1 MASFDSVSSPV
12 SSAVPSP
19 QASPQARR
27 LASEQILQS
36 LVDGLLVEGILEI
49 DSLAGDD
56 SDARS
61 FAAEL
66 FGDDSLVAHPGARL
80 WRQERAQGASQKTSL
95 VMLLEPGIAQ
105 DWQKVPGTPVL
116 ALDGGTPS
124 PLDPVAL
131 MRRVFGGDDQALTTG
146 QRVFLDALEESLW
159 QATASMAHGVDTR
172 HLASLGTL
180 EHFTILEQWASLLD
194 RPYHPTAKAKQGLSA
209 AEYRAYMAE
218 FANPVELYWVA
229 VARHRLTHGAGV
241 GALEAGA
248 ASGADRATSGA
259 DRATSGAVSGA
270 IRAAS
275 GDIRAASGD
284 IKPPAD
290 WLLAAEERQALDDE
304 MRAKGIADS
313 HLALPVHPWQHDHA
327 LPKWLAEDFA
337 AGHCITLEAR
347 AGRWWP
353 TSSLRSLL
361 PAAPSSDGAAYSLKL
376 PMAIHSLGASR
387 YLPAVKMINGDLSAR
402 LLEEARQRDPLLES
416 ALHLCDEGKWWA
428 YLPEDASLFDEA
440 PRHLSAMV
448 RSYPRAL
455 LEQVGTQLVPMATL
469 GTPLP
474 MVGASG
480 PASTSAHHVF
490 DDWMVQR
497 GMEASATSAR
507 SLFGELCA
515 RFFEINL
522 RMLRLGMLAEV
533 HGQNA
538 VLVVR
543 QGRVEGLLLRDHD
556 SLRINVGQLERHG
569 MQDPC
574 YRIKP
579 GHANTLY
586 HDSQEALLFWLQT
599 LAIQVNLRAIID
611 TLAGHYGLCQRALW
625 RDLAVQL
632 EAQLDAVPFDAA
644 ERNVLKSA
652 LFERE
657 RWPYKR
663 LIAPIIE
670 RAGGP
675 GSMPFGVS
683 ETVNPLRACQGALT
697 PQNAEATAGVE
708 CGVSTAGEAD
718 RLGTLQQA

>member
-1 MASFDSVSSPV
+1 S
-12 SSAVPSP
+12 
-19 QASPQARR
+19 
-27 LASEQILQS
+27 
-36 LVDGLLVEGILEI
+36 
-49 DSLAGDD
+49 
-56 SDARS
+56 
-61 FAAEL
+61 
-66 FGDDSLVAHPGARL
+66 GA
-80 WRQERAQGASQKTSL
+80 
-95 VMLLEPGIAQ
+95 
-105 DWQKVPGTPVL
+105 
-116 ALDGGTPS
+116 
-124 PLDPVAL
+124 
-131 MRRVFGGDDQALTTG
+131 
-146 QRVFLDALEESLW
+146 
-159 QATASMAHGVDTR
+159 
-172 HLASLGTL
+172 
-180 EHFTILEQWASLLD
+180 D
-194 RPYHPTAKAKQGLSA
+194 R
-209 AEYRAYMAE
+209 
-218 FANPVELYWVA
+218 
-229 VARHRLTHGAGV
+229 
-241 GALEAGA
+241 A
-248 ASGADRATSGA
+248 ASGADRATAGAGSGA
-259 DRATSGAVSGA
+259 DRESVHLEQ
-270 IRAAS
+270 
-275 GDIRAASGD
+275 
-284 IKPPAD
+284 PAD
-290 WLLAAEERQALDDE
+290 WLLAPEERQALADE
-304 MRAKGIADS
+304 MLAKGIADS

-337 AGHCITLEAR
+337 AGHCITLEAS

-361 PAAPSSDGAAYSLKL
+361 PAAPSSDGAAHSLKL

-402 LLEEARQRDPLLES
+402 LLEEARQRDPLLER

-448 RSYPRAL
+448 RSYPQAL
-455 LEQVGTQLVPMATL
+455 LEQAGTQLIPMATL

-480 PASTSAHHVF
+480 PARVSAHHVF

-497 GMEASATSAR
+497 GMEAGAASAQA
-507 SLFGELCA
+507 LFGELCA

-522 RMLRLGMLAEV
+522 HMLRLGMLAEV

>member
-1 MASFDSVSSPV
+1 MAAFDSVSSPV
-12 SSAVPSP
+12 P
-19 QASPQARR
+19 SPQARR

-66 FGDDSLVAHPGARL
+66 FGDEVLVVHPAARL
-80 WRQERAQGASQKTSL
+80 WRQVRAQGASQKISL

-116 ALDGGTPS
+116 ALHGGTPA

-131 MRRVFGGDDQALTTG
+131 MRRVFGGDDQTLTPG
-146 QRVFLDALEESLW
+146 QRVFLDALEDSLW

-248 ASGADRATSGA
+248 VSGADRAASGADRATAGARSGG
-259 DRATSGAVSGA
+259 DRESA
-270 IRAAS
+270 
-275 GDIRAASGD
+275 
-284 IKPPAD
+284 PLEQPAD
-290 WLLAAEERQALDDE
+290 WLLAAEERQALADE
-304 MRAKGIADS
+304 MLAKGIADS

-337 AGHCITLEAR
+337 AGHCITLEVR

-361 PAAPSSDGAAYSLKL
+361 PAVPSSDGAAHSLKL

-387 YLPAVKMINGDLSAR
+387 YLPAVKMINGDLSAG

-497 GMEASATSAR
+497 GMEQGAASAQA
-507 SLFGELCA
+507 LFGELCA

-644 ERNVLKSA
+644 ERNALKSA

-683 ETVNPLRACQGALT
+683 ETVNPLRACQGALAH
-697 PQNAEATAGVE
+697 QEAEATAGVE
-708 CGVSTAGEAD
+708 QGVSIAGEAD
-718 RLGTLQQA
+718 RLKTLQQA

>member
-1 MASFDSVSSPV
+1 MAAFDSVSSPV
-12 SSAVPSP
+12 P
-19 QASPQARR
+19 SPQARR

-66 FGDDSLVAHPGARL
+66 FGDEVLVVHPAARL
-80 WRQERAQGASQKTSL
+80 WRQERDQGASQKISL

-116 ALDGGTPS
+116 AHDGGTPS

-131 MRRVFGGDDQALTTG
+131 MRRVFGGDEQALTPG
-146 QRVFLDALEESLW
+146 QRVFLDALEDSLW

-241 GALEAGA
+241 GALAAGA
-248 ASGADRATSGA
+248 ASGADRESA
-259 DRATSGAVSGA
+259 
-270 IRAAS
+270 
-275 GDIRAASGD
+275 
-284 IKPPAD
+284 PLEQPAD
-290 WLLAAEERQALDDE
+290 WLLAAEERQALSDE
-304 MRAKGIADS
+304 MRAMGIADS

-337 AGHCITLEAR
+337 AGHCITLETR

-361 PAAPSSDGAAYSLKL
+361 PAAPSSDGAAHSLKL

-402 LLEEARQRDPLLES
+402 LLEEAQQRDPLLES

-448 RSYPRAL
+448 RSYPQAL
-455 LEQVGTQLVPMATL
+455 LEQAGTQLVPMATL

-474 MVGASG
+474 MVGTSG
-480 PASTSAHHVF
+480 PARISAHHVF

-497 GMEASATSAR
+497 GMEASATSAQA
-507 SLFGELCA
+507 LFGELCA

-625 RDLAVQL
+625 RDLTVQL

-644 ERNVLKSA
+644 ERNALKSA

-683 ETVNPLRACQGALT
+683 ETVNPLRACQGELT

-708 CGVSTAGEAD
+708 QGVGTAGEAD

>member
-12 SSAVPSP
+12 P
-19 QASPQARR
+19 SPQARR

-56 SDARS
+56 GDARS

-66 FGDDSLVAHPGARL
+66 FGDEVLVAHPAARL

-95 VMLLEPGIAQ
+95 VMLLEPGTAQ

-116 ALDGGTPS
+116 AHDGGTPS

-131 MRRVFGGDDQALTTG
+131 MRRVFGGDEQALTPG
-146 QRVFLDALEESLW
+146 QRVFLDALEDSLW

-229 VARHRLTHGAGV
+229 VARHRLTHGVGV
-241 GALEAGA
+241 GALAAGA
-248 ASGADRATSGA
+248 E
-259 DRATSGAVSGA
+259 
-270 IRAAS
+270 S

-284 IKPPAD
+284 IKAPAD
-290 WLLAAEERQALDDE
+290 WLLAAEERQALADE

-361 PAAPSSDGAAYSLKL
+361 PAAPSSDGAAHSLKL

-402 LLEEARQRDPLLES
+402 LLEEAQQRDPLLES

-448 RSYPRAL
+448 RSYPQAL
-455 LEQVGTQLVPMATL
+455 LEQAGTQLVPMATL

-497 GMEASATSAR
+497 GMEAGAASAQA
-507 SLFGELCA
+507 LFGELCA

-556 SLRINVGQLERHG
+556 SLRINVGQLERHA

-632 EAQLDAVPFDAA
+632 EAQLDAVPFEDA
-644 ERNVLKSA
+644 ERNALKSA

-697 PQNAEATAGVE
+697 HQNAEANGGVE
-708 CGVSTAGEAD
+708 QGVSSADEAD

>member
-12 SSAVPSP
+12 SSP

-56 SDARS
+56 GDARS

-66 FGDDSLVAHPGARL
+66 FGDDTLVAHPGARL

-116 ALDGGTPS
+116 AHDGGTPS
-124 PLDPVAL
+124 PLDPVAV
-131 MRRVFGGDDQALTTG
+131 MRRVFGGDDQTLTPG
-146 QRVFLDALEESLW
+146 QRVFLDALEDSLW

-241 GALEAGA
+241 GALAAGA
-248 ASGADRATSGA
+248 ASGADRATAGVASGA
-259 DRATSGAVSGA
+259 DRATAG
-270 IRAAS
+270 AAS
-275 GDIRAASGD
+275 GADRESA
-284 IKPPAD
+284 PLEQPAD
-290 WLLAAEERQALDDE
+290 WLLAAEERQALSDE

-337 AGHCITLEAR
+337 AGHCITLETR

-361 PAAPSSDGAAYSLKL
+361 PAAPSSDGAAHSLKL

-448 RSYPRAL
+448 RSYPQAL
-455 LEQVGTQLVPMATL
+455 LEQAGTQLVPMATL

-480 PASTSAHHVF
+480 PARTSAHHVF
-490 DDWMVQR
+490 DDWMALR
-497 GMEASATSAR
+497 GMEAGAANAR
-507 SLFGELCA
+507 TLFGELCA

-611 TLAGHYGLCQRALW
+611 TLVGHYGLCQRALW
-625 RDLAVQL
+625 RDLTAQL

-644 ERNVLKSA
+644 ERNALKSA

-683 ETVNPLRACQGALT
+683 ETVNPLRACRGALT
-697 PQNAEATAGVE
+697 HQNAEATAGVE
-708 CGVSTAGEAD
+708 QGVSSAGAGEAD

>member
-12 SSAVPSP
+12 P
-19 QASPQARR
+19 SPQARR

-56 SDARS
+56 GDARS

-66 FGDDSLVAHPGARL
+66 FGDDTLVAHPGARL

-116 ALDGGTPS
+116 ALDGGAPA
-124 PLDPVAL
+124 PLDPVAV
-131 MRRVFGGDDQALTTG
+131 MRRVFGGDEQALTPG
-146 QRVFLDALEESLW
+146 QRVFLDALEDSLW

-241 GALEAGA
+241 GGLEAGA
-248 ASGADRATSGA
+248 ASGADRATAGARSGG
-259 DRATSGAVSGA
+259 DRASVHLEQ
-270 IRAAS
+270 
-275 GDIRAASGD
+275 
-284 IKPPAD
+284 PAD

-402 LLEEARQRDPLLES
+402 LLAEAKQRDPLLAS

-448 RSYPRAL
+448 RSYPQAL
-455 LEQVGTQLVPMATL
+455 LEQAGTQLVPMATL

-480 PASTSAHHVF
+480 PARTSAHHVF
-490 DDWMVQR
+490 DDWMALR
-497 GMEASATSAR
+497 GMEAGAANAR
-507 SLFGELCA
+507 TLFGELCA

-625 RDLAVQL
+625 RDLTVQL

-683 ETVNPLRACQGALT
+683 ETVNPLRACQGELT
-697 PQNAEATAGVE
+697 HQNAEATAGVE
-708 CGVSTAGEAD
+708 QGVGTAGEAD

>member
-12 SSAVPSP
+12 P
-19 QASPQARR
+19 SPQARR

-56 SDARS
+56 GDAHS

-66 FGDDSLVAHPGARL
+66 FGDEVLVAHPAARL
-80 WRQERAQGASQKTSL
+80 WRQVRAQGASQKASL

-116 ALDGGTPS
+116 ALDGGTPA

-131 MRRVFGGDDQALTTG
+131 MHRVFGGDEQALTPG
-146 QRVFLDALEESLW
+146 QRVFLDALEDSLW

-229 VARHRLTHGAGV
+229 VARHRLTHGVGV
-241 GALEAGA
+241 GGLEAGA
-248 ASGADRATSGA
+248 VSGADRATA
-259 DRATSGAVSGA
+259 GAV
-270 IRAAS
+270 S
-275 GDIRAASGD
+275 GDIRAASGAD
-284 IKPPAD
+284 RESVHLEQPAD
-290 WLLAAEERQALDDE
+290 WLLAPEERQALDDE

-337 AGHCITLEAR
+337 AGHCITLEAS

-361 PAAPSSDGAAYSLKL
+361 PAAPSSDGAAHSLKL

-448 RSYPRAL
+448 RSYPQAL
-455 LEQVGTQLVPMATL
+455 LEQAGTQLVPMATL

-480 PASTSAHHVF
+480 PARISAHHVF

-497 GMEASATSAR
+497 GMESGAASART
-507 SLFGELCA
+507 LFGELCA

-538 VLVVR
+538 VMVVR

-625 RDLAVQL
+625 RDLTVQL

-644 ERNVLKSA
+644 ERNALKSA

>member
-1 MASFDSVSSPV
+1 MAPGAFFPSFIEQSS
-12 SSAVPSP
+12 SGEA
-19 QASPQARR
+19 AR
-27 LASEQILQS
+27 LAEEQLLGF
-36 LVDGLLVEGILEI
+36 LVDGLLVEGLLDGRPTELSEQGCE
-49 DSLAGDD
+49 DRHRTSQSGLARDD
-56 SDARS
+56 GEPAPL
-61 FAAEL
+61 AEL
-66 FGDDSLVAHPGARL
+66 FGVAAVPPGARL
-80 WRQERAQGASQKTSL
+80 WSVQPELGGTL
-95 VMLLEPGIAQ
+95 LFLLEPGIAQ
-105 DWQKVPGTPVL
+105 DWQKVRGTPVL
-116 ALDGGTPS
+116 AHDGGTPA
-124 PLDPVAL
+124 PMDPVAL
-131 MRRVFGGDDQALTTG
+131 MRRVFGSDEQALTPG
-146 QRVFLDALEESLW
+146 QRVFLDALEDSLW

-172 HLASLGTL
+172 HLDSLGTL
-180 EHFTILEQWASLLD
+180 EHFTLLEQWASLLD

-209 AEYRAYMAE
+209 TEYRAYMAE

-248 ASGADRATSGA
+248 ASGADRATA
-259 DRATSGAVSGA
+259 GAVSGA
-270 IRAAS
+270 IGAES
-275 GDIRAASGD
+275 GDIRAASGA
-284 IKPPAD
+284 IQAPAD
-290 WLLAAEERQALDDE
+290 WLLAPEDRQALDDE

-361 PAAPSSDGAAYSLKL
+361 PAAPTPAGAAHSLKL

-402 LLEEARQRDPLLES
+402 LLEEAKQRDSLLAS

-448 RSYPRAL
+448 RSYPQAL
-455 LEQVGTQLVPMATL
+455 LEQAGTQLVPMATL

-480 PASTSAHHVF
+480 PARTSAHHVF

-497 GMEASATSAR
+497 GMEAGATSAQA
-507 SLFGELCA
+507 LFGELCA

-586 HDSQEALLFWLQT
+586 HDSQQALVFWLQT

-632 EAQLDAVPFDAA
+632 EAQLDAVPFEYA
-644 ERNVLKSA
+644 ERNALKFA

-683 ETVNPLRACQGALT
+683 ETVNPLRACQGALAH
-697 PQNAEATAGVE
+697 QEAEATAGVE
-708 CGVSTAGEAD
+708 QGVSIAGEAD
-718 RLGTLQQA
+718 RLKTLQQA

>member
-1 MASFDSVSSPV
+1 MASFDSVSSAV
-12 SSAVPSP
+12 SSP

-66 FGDDSLVAHPGARL
+66 FGDEVLVAHPAARL

-146 QRVFLDALEESLW
+146 QRVFLDALEDSLW

-172 HLASLGTL
+172 HLAYLGTL
-180 EHFTILEQWASLLD
+180 EHFTLLEQWASLLD

-209 AEYRAYMAE
+209 AEYRVYMAE

-241 GALEAGA
+241 GGLEAGA
-248 ASGADRATSGA
+248 ASGADRES
-259 DRATSGAVSGA
+259 VHLEQ
-270 IRAAS
+270 
-275 GDIRAASGD
+275 
-284 IKPPAD
+284 PAD
-290 WLLAAEERQALDDE
+290 WLLAPEERQALDEE
-304 MRAKGIADS
+304 MHAKGIADS

-327 LPKWLAEDFA
+327 LAKWLAEDFA

-361 PAAPSSDGAAYSLKL
+361 PAVPSSDGAAHSLKL

-448 RSYPRAL
+448 RCYPQAL
-455 LEQVGTQLVPMATL
+455 LEQAGTQLVPMATL

-480 PASTSAHHVF
+480 PARISAHHVF

-497 GMEASATSAR
+497 GMESGAASAQA
-507 SLFGELCA
+507 LFGELCA

-586 HDSQEALLFWLQT
+586 HDSQEALVFWLQT

-632 EAQLDAVPFDAA
+632 EAQLDAVPFEDA
-644 ERNVLKSA
+644 ERNALKSV

-657 RWPYKR
+657 RWPCKR

-683 ETVNPLRACQGALT
+683 ETVNPLRACQGELT
-697 PQNAEATAGVE
+697 HQNAEATAGVE
-708 CGVSTAGEAD
+708 KGVSTAGEAD

>member
-1 MASFDSVSSPV
+1 MAAFDSVSSPV
-12 SSAVPSP
+12 P
-19 QASPQARR
+19 SPQARR

-66 FGDDSLVAHPGARL
+66 FGDEVLVVHPAARL
-80 WRQERAQGASQKTSL
+80 WRQERDQGASQKISL

-116 ALDGGTPS
+116 ALHGGTPA

-131 MRRVFGGDDQALTTG
+131 MRRVFGGDDQTLTPG
-146 QRVFLDALEESLW
+146 QRVFLDALEDSLW

-229 VARHRLTHGAGV
+229 VARDRLTHGAGV
-241 GALEAGA
+241 GALAAGVGSGADRA
-248 ASGADRATSGA
+248 ASGADRATAGAESGA
-259 DRATSGAVSGA
+259 FRATSGADRESA
-270 IRAAS
+270 
-275 GDIRAASGD
+275 
-284 IKPPAD
+284 PLEQPAD
-290 WLLAAEERQALDDE
+290 WLLAAEERQALSDE

-337 AGHCITLEAR
+337 AGHCITLEAS

-361 PAAPSSDGAAYSLKL
+361 PAAPSSDGAAHSLKL

-428 YLPEDASLFDEA
+428 YLPGDASLFDEA

-448 RSYPRAL
+448 RSYPQAL
-455 LEQVGTQLVPMATL
+455 LEQAGTQLVPMATL

-480 PASTSAHHVF
+480 PARISAHHVF

-497 GMEASATSAR
+497 GMEASAASAQA
-507 SLFGELCA
+507 LFGELCA

-632 EAQLDAVPFDAA
+632 KAQLDAVPFDAA
-644 ERNVLKSA
+644 ERNALKSA

-708 CGVSTAGEAD
+708 QGVGSAGEAD